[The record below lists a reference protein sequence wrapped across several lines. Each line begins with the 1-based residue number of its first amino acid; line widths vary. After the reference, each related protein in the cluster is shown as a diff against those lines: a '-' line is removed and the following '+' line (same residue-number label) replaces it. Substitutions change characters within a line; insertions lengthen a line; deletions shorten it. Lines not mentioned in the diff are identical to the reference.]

1 MTTTKAKTV
10 RIPYRIRPR
19 NGQYEIVRVS
29 LCGMLY
35 RQVADEIEAA
45 TAISTH
51 ASENEAERAVRE
63 MLTTE
68 ANHAKT
74 TLQTLP

>member
-1 MTTTKAKTV
+1 MTKTKTP

-19 NGQYEIVRVS
+19 NGQFEIVRVS
-29 LCGMLY
+29 LCGLLY

-45 TAISTH
+45 EAISVH

-63 MLTTE
+63 MMTTGTNRMGDLL
-68 ANHAKT
+68 AI
-74 TLQTLP
+74 